1 MSLITRILSR
11 LFVRS
16 PKYEV
21 SAYRTIYNALVARLT
36 REGVIIGRTASLPRV
51 EIHSIREN
59 ERLDKDGA
67 LRQLSVTVESMS
79 NRSLGDA
86 VTMNEDNLRLLTEYE
101 LELDGWTCLG
111 IVPVQLQ
118 DLSETSDTNKIVY
131 RLLQEF
137 NIFLEKTKTEPEPDP
152 EVEDDIAVPEDPH
165 DPGQPEQEAEEQ
177 TETDNN

>member
-1 MSLITRILSR
+1 MSLITRILSK

-79 NRSLGDA
+79 NRSLGEA
-86 VTMNEDNLRLLTEYE
+86 VTMNEDNLRILTEYE
-101 LELDGWTCLG
+101 LELEGWTCLG
-111 IVPVQLQ
+111 VVPVLLQ

-137 NIFLEKTKTEPEPDP
+137 NIFLEKTKTD
-152 EVEDDIAVPEDPH
+152 
-165 DPGQPEQEAEEQ
+165 EAEEEPISEEPAVPQDPVDPETPSDEAQ
-177 TETDNN
+177 TDE

>member
-21 SAYRTIYNALVARLT
+21 SGYRTIYNVLVARLT
-36 REGVIIGRTASLPRV
+36 REGVVIGRTATLPRV

-137 NIFLEKTKTEPEPDP
+137 NIFLEKTKTD
-152 EVEDDIAVPEDPH
+152 
-165 DPGQPEQEAEEQ
+165 EAEEEPIPEEPAVPQDPVDPETPSDEAQ
-177 TETDNN
+177 TDE

>member
-1 MSLITRILSR
+1 MSLITRILFR

-21 SAYRTIYNALVARLT
+21 SGYRTIYNALVARLT
-36 REGVIIGRTASLPRV
+36 RTGVIIGRTASLPRV

-79 NRSLGDA
+79 NRSLGEA
-86 VTMNEDNLRLLTEYE
+86 VTMNEDNLRILTEYE
-101 LELDGWTCLG
+101 LELEGWTCLG
-111 IVPVQLQ
+111 VVPVLLQ

-137 NIFLEKTKTEPEPDP
+137 NIFLEKTKTD
-152 EVEDDIAVPEDPH
+152 
-165 DPGQPEQEAEEQ
+165 EAEEEPISEEPAVPQDPVDPETPSDEAQ
-177 TETDNN
+177 TDE

>member
-21 SAYRTIYNALVARLT
+21 SGYRTIYNALVARLT
-36 REGVIIGRTASLPRV
+36 RTGVIIGRTATLPRV

-137 NIFLEKTKTEPEPDP
+137 NIFLEKTKTD
-152 EVEDDIAVPEDPH
+152 
-165 DPGQPEQEAEEQ
+165 EAEEEPIPEEPAVPQDPVDPETPSDEAQ
-177 TETDNN
+177 TDE

>member
-21 SAYRTIYNALVARLT
+21 SGYRTIYNALVARLT
-36 REGVIIGRTASLPRV
+36 RSGVIIGRTASLPRV

-79 NRSLGDA
+79 NRSLGEA

-101 LELDGWTCLG
+101 LELEGWTCLG
-111 IVPVQLQ
+111 VVPVLLQ

-137 NIFLEKTKTEPEPDP
+137 NIFLEKTKTD
-152 EVEDDIAVPEDPH
+152 
-165 DPGQPEQEAEEQ
+165 EAEEEPISEEPAVPQDPVDPETPSDEAQ
-177 TETDNN
+177 TDE

>member
-1 MSLITRILSR
+1 MNLITRILSR

-21 SAYRTIYNALVARLT
+21 SGYRTIYNALVTRLT
-36 REGVIIGRTASLPRV
+36 REGVVVGRTASIPRV
-51 EIHSIREN
+51 EIHSIREQ

-79 NRSLGDA
+79 NRSLGEA
-86 VTMNEDNLRLLTEYE
+86 VTMNEDNLKLLTEYE

-111 IVPVQLQ
+111 ILPVQLQ

-137 NIFLEKTKTEPEPDP
+137 SIFLEKTKVDEEEVEPDGPGPEPDP
-152 EVEDDIAVPEDPH
+152 DNPEAPD
-165 DPGQPEQEAEEQ
+165 EAEAEQ
-177 TETDNN
+177 TELDNN

>member
-1 MSLITRILSR
+1 MSLISRIFSK

-21 SAYRTIYNALVARLT
+21 SGYRTIYNALVVRLT
-36 REGVIIGRTASLPRV
+36 RTEVVIGRTATLPRV

-86 VTMNEDNLRLLTEYE
+86 VTMNEDNLQLLTEYE

-137 NIFLEKTKTEPEPDP
+137 NIFLEKTKTD
-152 EVEDDIAVPEDPH
+152 
-165 DPGQPEQEAEEQ
+165 EAEEEPISEEPAVPQDPVDPETPSDEAQ
-177 TETDNN
+177 TDE